1 MRNLNNELL
10 RHTLA
15 TIAYRFQKSV
25 SRSTDEFGDFNLGHG
40 SRKTADIVHHIYQLL
55 KRSRDLIQDD
65 KHDKA
70 TPEHLSL
77 TLEIERCNAVL
88 LDLDGVLA
96 EKDLGSDF
104 SKRLLQGPL
113 ADILTHI
120 GQISMMSR
128 LNGNAI
134 DGENFSSAPIKAG
147 VLHYF

>member
-1 MRNLNNELL
+1 MSTLNNEYL

-40 SRKTADIVHHIYQLL
+40 SRKTSEIVHHIYQLL

-88 LDLDGVLA
+88 LELDGVLA
-96 EKDLGSDF
+96 EKDIESDF

-134 DGENFSSAPIKAG
+134 DGKNFSSAPIKAG